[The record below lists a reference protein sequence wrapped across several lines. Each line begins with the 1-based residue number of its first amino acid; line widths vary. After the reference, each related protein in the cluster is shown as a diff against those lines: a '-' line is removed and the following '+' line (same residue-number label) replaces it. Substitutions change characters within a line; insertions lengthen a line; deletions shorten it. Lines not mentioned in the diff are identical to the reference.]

1 MSVPVV
7 SIPIQEPETDA
18 VHCGNVRHIIEGDR
32 KYRDENES
40 FGDHGFSEKEFV
52 GEELEDVEPEEEPD
66 DDAPV
71 DIEFD
76 EYSDYEEE

>member
-1 MSVPVV
+1 MRMNLSV
-7 SIPIQEPETDA
+7 ITDL
-18 VHCGNVRHIIEGDR
+18 D
-32 KYRDENES
+32 
-40 FGDHGFSEKEFV
+40 EKEFV

>member
-1 MSVPVV
+1 MKRY
-7 SIPIQEPETDA
+7 
-18 VHCGNVRHIIEGDR
+18 VR
-32 KYRDENES
+32 S
-40 FGDHGFSEKEFV
+40 KEDCD
-52 GEELEDVEPEEEPD
+52 EDVEPEEEPD

>member
-1 MSVPVV
+1 M
-7 SIPIQEPETDA
+7 
-18 VHCGNVRHIIEGDR
+18 RM
-32 KYRDENES
+32 ES